1 MKNPDMMPGRP
12 VRDGDTTGRITSRLT
27 TRDLA
32 GNPHREIEVKQADG
46 QTAVYTNDEIDNLQ
60 AL

>member
-1 MKNPDMMPGRP
+1 MKNPDMIPGQQ
-12 VRDGDTTGRITSRLT
+12 VRDGDTAGHITSRLT

-32 GNPHREIEVKQADG
+32 GNPHREIEVKRADG
-46 QTAVYTNDEIDNLQ
+46 RTAVYTNDEIDHLE